1 MKERIKQYL
10 ADGLKASQVA
20 SVVGCSPAYIS
31 QLLKNPDFVAEI
43 EALKVDQ
50 NKGADQLLETKYEA
64 LESQIVS
71 EISNRLGEAE
81 FPHLTK
87 ALEAVTKARESKD
100 KRRDPSRYAAVSTVT
115 VVPIYVPPHAL
126 QAPVMQLNAQ
136 GEVVSIDNKPLAPL
150 SSEGVK
156 SLFSQIQERKE
167 ASKKEQVT
175 QNDPLSALISAT
187 KTASATPADF

>member
-10 ADGLKASQVA
+10 ADGLKPAQIA

-31 QLLKNPDFVAEI
+31 QLIKDPDFLTAV
-43 EALKVDQ
+43 EALKSEQ
-50 NKGADQLLETKYEA
+50 NKGGDQILETKYEA

-100 KRRDPSRYAAVSTVT
+100 KRRDPSRYTSTPTVT

-126 QAPVMQLNAQ
+126 QAPVMQLNEKA
-136 GEVVSIDNKPLAPL
+136 EVVAIDNKPLAPM
-150 SSEGVK
+150 SSDGVK
-156 SLFSQIQERKE
+156 NLFSQIQAKKE
-167 ASKKEQVT
+167 AL
-175 QNDPLSALISAT
+175 QNDPLTAFISAE
-187 KTASATPADF
+187 KTAAIPKDS